1 MRIGLIPESAFEQLG
16 LWSGEVPTP
25 VLESFNGLMMVRSLM
40 AVCRLGLLEALADG
54 PLSSEE
60 VARRAGT
67 SPMPTRRLLDVVA
80 SLRYLSREGEAYALT
95 PAARRWLLAGSPES
109 VRDYLLWR
117 YYEWDWVARLED
129 HVRTGSSMVGRPEL
143 NEEGWRTYQRA
154 MLGLAR
160 LGSNE
165 IAARTSVPR
174 GAAAM
179 LDIGGAHGFLSV
191 AFCRRHPGL
200 KAVVLEL
207 PEAVQASAPLLAEEG
222 MGDRVVHRAGDALV
236 DDLGEA
242 CWDVV
247 VTSSVVHHFTAQEC
261 GDLTRRVARA
271 LKPGGV
277 FAVIDFSRP
286 DVPGGKGQTTA
297 LMDLYFGMTSVSGA
311 WTADQIATW
320 QREAG
325 LVPRKPLRLR
335 RGAGSVIQAAVR
347 PG

>member
-1 MRIGLIPESAFEQLG
+1 MRVGLIPESAFEQMG

-25 VLESFNGLMMVRSLM
+25 VLETFNGLLAVRSLM
-40 AVCRLGLLEALADG
+40 AVCRLGLLDVLADG

-67 SPMPTRRLLDVVA
+67 APMPTRRLLDVVA
-80 SLRYLSREGEAYALT
+80 SQRYLVREGDAYALT
-95 PAARRWLLAGSPES
+95 PAARRWLLAGSPDS

-117 YYEWDWVARLED
+117 YYEWEWVSRLED
-129 HVRTGSSMVGRPEL
+129 HVRTGSCMLGRPEL
-143 NEEGWRTYQRA
+143 DEQGWDTYQRA
-154 MLGLAR
+154 MRGLAR
-160 LGSNE
+160 LGATE
-165 IAARTSVPR
+165 IAARTPFPR
-174 GAAAM
+174 GASTM

-191 AFCRRHPGL
+191 AFCRRHAGL

-222 MGDRVVHRAGDALV
+222 MGDRVVHRAGDALA

-247 VTSSVVHHFTAQEC
+247 VTSSVVHHFTAEEC
-261 GDLTRRVARA
+261 ASLARRVARS
-271 LKPGGV
+271 LKVGGV

-286 DVPGGKGQTTA
+286 DVPGGKGQTSA

-311 WTADQIATW
+311 WSADQIAAW
-320 QREAG
+320 QRDAG
-325 LVPRKPLRLR
+325 LVPRKPLKLR

-347 PG
+347 RA